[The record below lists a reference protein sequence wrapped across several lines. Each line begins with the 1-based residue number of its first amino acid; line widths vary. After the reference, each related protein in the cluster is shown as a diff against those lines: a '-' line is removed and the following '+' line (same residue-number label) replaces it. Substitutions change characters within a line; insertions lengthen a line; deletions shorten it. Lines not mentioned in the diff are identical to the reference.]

1 MQDSFL
7 CFIFTDVS
15 CFGEICTKN
24 TVRRHILPNLCFA
37 HKKWPKF
44 GIFSEKVL
52 DNGGRVW
59 YHTSVR

>member
-7 CFIFTDVS
+7 CVIFADVS

-24 TVRRHILPNLCFA
+24 TVRRHILPNLRFVRKMGA
-37 HKKWPKF
+37 DF
-44 GIFSEKVL
+44 VIFPEFVL
-52 DNGGRVW
+52 DNGGGVW

>member
-7 CFIFTDVS
+7 CFIFADVS

-24 TVRRHILPNLCFA
+24 TVRRHILPNLRFVRKMGA
-37 HKKWPKF
+37 DF
-44 GIFSEKVL
+44 VIFPEFVL
-52 DNGGRVW
+52 DNGGGVW